1 MLEQYYKTWEVE
13 NAVITAFR
21 ILKPSLIKCNDP
33 EVFDKLL
40 MVLTD
45 YIQNTC
51 EVMEADL

>member
-40 MVLTD
+40 MVLVD